1 MLGAP
6 RRISSVGLGKDL
18 QVSQVSAIKIDKM
31 GGVMSP
37 PKNACRVYPRAFFF
51 AQTGPE
57 MTPIKRCWRPQ
68 GRFLREFARTGSISA
83 ACRAAGLA
91 RRTVYRWRDADAD
104 FRARWENAR
113 GRAVERLRDEA
124 MERALVGA
132 DRPVWHDG
140 RIVDHVADPDRRVL
154 WKLLQALQSETYGPR
169 AAELRAK
176 RERDAEFRRR
186 LDEGEKRVA
195 AYEADLRK
203 QIAHKKRDADNAE

>member
-1 MLGAP
+1 
-6 RRISSVGLGKDL
+6 
-18 QVSQVSAIKIDKM
+18 
-31 GGVMSP
+31 
-37 PKNACRVYPRAFFF
+37 
-51 AQTGPE
+51 

-68 GRFLREFARTGSISA
+68 GRFLREFARTCSVSA

-104 FRARWENAR
+104 FRRRWDAAR
-113 GRAVERLRDEA
+113 GRGVEHLRDEA

-140 RIVDHVADPDRRVL
+140 RIVDRMSVPDNRVL
-154 WKLLQALQSETYGPR
+154 WKLLQALQAETYGPR
-169 AAELRAK
+169 AAELQAK

-195 AYEADLRK
+195 VYEAEIRA
-203 QIAHKKRDADNAE
+203 QAARNGKKSHDAE